1 VVVTPAGALVVAAI
15 AFLSAASAPAA
26 ETVRE
31 PDAGEQSVPEIFE
44 REQRPLSIEIESGL
58 QFGRMALRGRED
70 GGAHLDPQTGES
82 RVDANM
88 IDLGGA
94 TFQGRARVTGEPLR
108 PVLIELPA
116 TVLLRSSDGAEAR
129 LSDFVTDLPPVVML
143 DENGL
148 LEFSFGARLS
158 SQGARGGDFRG
169 RIRIR
174 VDYF

>member
-1 VVVTPAGALVVAAI
+1 MTRAGLVLAVAFALVSV
-15 AFLSAASAPAA
+15 APAA
-26 ETVRE
+26 AVDPACETCASD
-31 PDAGEQSVPEIFE
+31 PQPAEIFE
-44 REQRPLSIEIESGL
+44 RQDRPLNIEVESGL
-58 QFGRMALRGRED
+58 QFGRMALRGYGD
-70 GGAHLDPQTGES
+70 GKARIDPATGES
-82 RVDANM
+82 RVESNM

-108 PVLIELPA
+108 PVRIELPA
-116 TVLLRSSDGAEAR
+116 TVLLRSADGGEAR
-129 LSDFVTDLPPVVML
+129 LSDFVTDLPPVAML

-148 LEFSFGARLS
+148 LEFAFGARLT